1 MNYKCISENYLLMD
15 NKHRKLFVITQSGGC
30 KFMPK
35 MHLAAIGPTSKGEE
49 REGRE
54 ERGDGKGGEGNRLP
68 PKSRRVTV

>member
-1 MNYKCISENYLLMD
+1 
-15 NKHRKLFVITQSGGC
+15 
-30 KFMPK
+30 MPK

-68 PKSRRVTV
+68 PKVKASHCVRRHGAVRRLANAERTQLLS